1 VLSIGFPE
9 SVPHRVGTRSIVC
22 AVTDSKY
29 QMTQETLDALEA
41 ELHQLENEER
51 QKIAERI
58 RIAREWGDLKEN
70 AEYHDA
76 KNSQAHLETKI
87 LRLRDRTRNAV
98 VVESAA
104 GATRAGL
111 GSTVTVADEAGK
123 ERTYELVAASEGD
136 PAKGKLSV
144 DSPLGNALL
153 GTEVGDTA
161 SYETPRGFKQLKILS
176 LS

>member
-1 VLSIGFPE
+1 
-9 SVPHRVGTRSIVC
+9 
-22 AVTDSKY
+22 VTDPKY
-29 QMTQETLDALEA
+29 QMTRETLAALEA
-41 ELHQLENEER
+41 ELHVLENDER
-51 QKIAERI
+51 NAIAERI

-98 VVESAA
+98 VVESSA
-104 GATRAGL
+104 GADHAGL
-111 GSTVTVADEAGK
+111 GSTLTVRDEDSGR
-123 ERTYELVAASEGD
+123 ETTYELVAATESD

-144 DSPLGNALL
+144 DSPLGQALT
-153 GTEVGDTA
+153 GA
-161 SYETPRGFKQLKILS
+161 ETGRTVTYQAPKGPKRLTVLS

>member
-1 VLSIGFPE
+1 MPSIG
-9 SVPHRVGTRSIVC
+9 SRGVAPHQVRTRSIVRQ
-22 AVTDSKY
+22 VTESKY
-29 QMTQETLDALEA
+29 QMTRETLETLEA

-111 GSTVTVADEAGK
+111 GSTVTVADERDK
-123 ERTYELVAASEGD
+123 QRTYELVAASESD

-153 GTEVGDTA
+153 GAEVA
-161 SYETPRGFKQLKILS
+161 AEVSYDTPRGAKRLKVLS
-176 LS
+176 LA

>member
-1 VLSIGFPE
+1 M
-9 SVPHRVGTRSIVC
+9 
-22 AVTDSKY
+22 TDAKY
-29 QMTQETLDALEA
+29 QMTRETLEQLEA

-51 QKIAERI
+51 RAIAERI

-104 GATRAGL
+104 GATSAGL
-111 GSTVTVADEAGK
+111 GSTVTVEDEAAPGK
-123 ERTYELVAASEGD
+123 PRTYELVTPTDSD
-136 PAKGKLSV
+136 PAAGKLSV
-144 DSPLGNALL
+144 DSPLGSALL
-153 GTEVGDTA
+153 GAEVGKTVTYDA
-161 SYETPRGFKQLKILS
+161 PKGPRRLKVLS
-176 LS
+176 LQ

>member
-1 VLSIGFPE
+1 LRLRQHQVQ
-9 SVPHRVGTRSIVC
+9 TRSIVC
-22 AVTDSKY
+22 AVSEAKY
-29 QMTQETLDALEA
+29 QMTRETLEALEA

-51 QKIAERI
+51 TKIAERI

-104 GATRAGL
+104 GADRAGL
-111 GSTVTVADEAGK
+111 GSTVTVLDEEAGK
-123 ERTYELVAASEGD
+123 ERTYELVAASEGN
-136 PAKGKLSV
+136 PAIGKLSV
-144 DSPLGNALL
+144 DSPLGSALL
-153 GTEVGDTA
+153 GAEVGGSVTYDA
-161 SYETPRGFKQLKILS
+161 PKGPRRLKVLS
-176 LS
+176 LD

>member
-1 VLSIGFPE
+1 M
-9 SVPHRVGTRSIVC
+9 
-22 AVTDSKY
+22 TDAKY
-29 QMTQETLDALEA
+29 QMTRETLEALEA

-76 KNSQAHLETKI
+76 KNSQAHLETRI

-104 GATRAGL
+104 GAARAGL
-111 GSTVTVADEAGK
+111 GSTVTVEDEAGK
-123 ERTYELVAASEGD
+123 ERTYELVAATESD
-136 PAKGKLSV
+136 PAAGRLSI
-144 DSPLGNALL
+144 DSPLGKALL
-153 GTEVGDTA
+153 GAETGATVSYDTPKGA
-161 SYETPRGFKQLKILS
+161 KRLKVLS
-176 LS
+176 LA

>member
-1 VLSIGFPE
+1 MSDP
-9 SVPHRVGTRSIVC
+9 
-22 AVTDSKY
+22 KY
-29 QMTQETLDALEA
+29 QMTRETLEALEA

-51 QKIAERI
+51 NKIAERI

-104 GATRAGL
+104 GASKAGL
-111 GSTVTVADEAGK
+111 GSTVTVEDEQTGK
-123 ERTYELVAASEGD
+123 QKTYVLVAATESD
-136 PAKGKLSV
+136 PAAGKLSV

-153 GTEVGDTA
+153 GAEVA
-161 SYETPRGFKQLKILS
+161 AEVSYDTPRGAKRLKVLS
-176 LS
+176 LA

>member
-1 VLSIGFPE
+1 M
-9 SVPHRVGTRSIVC
+9 
-22 AVTDSKY
+22 TDSKY
-29 QMTQETLDALEA
+29 QMTRETLEALEA

-51 QKIAERI
+51 AKIAERI

-104 GATRAGL
+104 GSARAGL
-111 GSTVTVADEAGK
+111 GSTVTVEDEQTGK
-123 ERTYELVAASEGD
+123 ERTYELVAATESD
-136 PAKGKLSV
+136 PASGKLSV
-144 DSPLGNALL
+144 DSPLGHALMGAEAG
-153 GTEVGDTA
+153 GTVSYATPKGARRLKVLSVG
-161 SYETPRGFKQLKILS
+161 
-176 LS
+176 

>member
-1 VLSIGFPE
+1 M
-9 SVPHRVGTRSIVC
+9 RTRSTLRH
-22 AVTDSKY
+22 VTDSKY
-29 QMTQETLDALEA
+29 QMTRETLEALEA

-51 QKIAERI
+51 NKIAERI

-104 GATRAGL
+104 GATKAGL
-111 GSTVTVADEAGK
+111 GSTVTVTDEAGK
-123 ERTYELVAASEGD
+123 ERTYELVAASEGN
-136 PAKGKLSV
+136 PAAGKLSV

-153 GTEVGDTA
+153 GTEIGDTA
-161 SYETPRGFKQLKILS
+161 SYETPKGAKRLKVVS
-176 LS
+176 LA

>member
-1 VLSIGFPE
+1 M
-9 SVPHRVGTRSIVC
+9 TR
-22 AVTDSKY
+22 
-29 QMTQETLDALEA
+29 ETLQSLEA
-41 ELHQLENEER
+41 ELHQLENDER
-51 QKIAERI
+51 QKIADRI

-111 GSTVTVADEAGK
+111 GSTVTAEDLDTGK
-123 ERTYELVAASEGD
+123 ERTYVLVAATESD
-136 PAKGKLSV
+136 PAAGKLSV

-153 GTEVGDTA
+153 GSEVGDA
-161 SYETPRGFKQLKILS
+161 VSYETPKGQKRLKILS
-176 LS
+176 LA